1 MKKKFS
7 VKTLVIMAVVLVVV
21 VLGVIAVNSM
31 KIFMTGATG
40 AVEPK
45 GVMATSGSDGKSA
58 TITWTSD
65 KESIAKIEYGTT
77 AASLVL
83 MTAETDST
91 ADHRLTL
98 TSLRPST
105 TYYYRIR
112 VGEEVFDNGG
122 IPYNFKTK
130 GEEITPT
137 PTMASTIT
145 PSVAEC
151 TGGIDYNGDGIVNSF
166 DIMSCRK
173 SSGSVQGAKTSVC
186 DTPGDLNKDGVVNS
200 FDVIKCLQAQKK

>member
-31 KIFMTGATG
+31 KTFMTGATG

-58 TITWTSD
+58 TVTWTSD

-91 ADHRLTL
+91 TDHRLTL

-137 PTMASTIT
+137 LTPTAV

-151 TGGIDYNGDGIVNSF
+151 VGGVDYNGDGIINSFDIMNCRKSMGTVQGATTSVCETPGDLNKDGIVNSF
-166 DIMSCRK
+166 DI
-173 SSGSVQGAKTSVC
+173 
-186 DTPGDLNKDGVVNS
+186 
-200 FDVIKCLQAQKK
+200 IKCLQAQKR